1 MESLINGVAVSALGE
16 CECGCGNLT
25 RTAQAK
31 FLPGHDQRLVSRIAQ
46 DLAHAR
52 ISEDYSKV
60 TFIVGEQ
67 AQRWPNLSDKVENAA
82 WKLEA
87 KLVKARAKSNGLTA
101 RQIIRAN
108 KIGEEIAERMA
119 KVMAAEVT
127 ENGFTVKVGRWDYP
141 AKLSNAGLVMRNTK
155 RDGSGEWIRHTE
167 KGQTFAAA

>member
-1 MESLINGVAVSALGE
+1 MESLINGISETLYDE
-16 CECGCGNLT
+16 CECSCGNLT
-25 RTAQAK
+25 RTPEAK

-52 ISEDYSKV
+52 IDEDYDKV

-87 KLVKARAKSNGLTA
+87 KLVKQAQKRSKQLHAAVEDLDAELETT
-101 RQIIRAN
+101 
-108 KIGEEIAERMA
+108 GEL
-119 KVMAAEVT
+119 
-127 ENGFTVKVGRWDYP
+127 TVKVGRWEYP
-141 AKLSNAGLVMRNTK
+141 AKMNNLGLVWRNTK

-167 KGQTFAAA
+167 KGRYVSAA